1 MRVDWETKTLVDCGR
16 PSKTEEYIWQL
27 VVGSDKQLYGCTYP
41 NAKLVRYNP
50 VTGKGE
56 DLGRMSPTEEYN
68 SFIAASA
75 DGFIYSGIGFKIDI
89 AAYQIA
95 SGQSRS
101 ILPALRRAAGRQLP
115 SHGECVQVYNGADGH
130 AIASVDGVW
139 ARLDGWNA
147 TNATQSQIEKDP
159 RLAGGLMLADGNH
172 VHYDGRAVT
181 ICEGSRLTP
190 GGSCKQT
197 NQTHAL
203 SPPYSGREQNIFR
216 IGIGPDGLLCK
227 IVILSPICLLSVS
240 LIQKVSLFQ
249 TAAPPCQFTCF
260 MPTPT
265 APTAQPGP
273 TSITE
278 PPTLLAAGSSIR
290 SSRGRTCCSARRTM
304 DTRQSWR
311 TDRGSRGNRAWRP
324 AATPGIFI
332 SPRPTIRQRVQGGVP
347 KRVSAATFGLGCD
360 CC

>member
-27 VVGSDKQLYGCTYP
+27 VVGSDKKLYGCTYP

-101 ILPALRRAAGRQLP
+101 ILPALRRAAGRQLL
-115 SHGECVQVYNGADGH
+115 SHGECVEVYNGADGH

-216 IGIGPDGLLCK
+216 IGIGPDGLLYGGTALPIHVFHVDPNSTNTTAWANIDHGATNAFGGGEFYSFLAWK
-227 IVILSPICLLSVS
+227 DVLLGAAYHGHSPIMAYRPGQPWKPGVEASS
-240 LIQKVSLFQ
+240 NPRHIHFPEANYP
-249 TAAPPCQFTCF
+249 AA
-260 MPTPT
+260 
-265 APTAQPGP
+265 
-273 TSITE
+273 
-278 PPTLLAAGSSIR
+278 SS
-290 SSRGRTCCSARRTM
+290 G
-304 DTRQSWR
+304 
-311 TDRGSRGNRAWRP
+311 WRP
-324 AATPGIFI
+324 KA
-332 SPRPTIRQRVQGGVP
+332 SECSNVRL
-347 KRVSAATFGLGCD
+347 GL
-360 CC
+360 